1 MLEEAGGRARQGL
14 ILLETFFRG
23 SLEEGLQAPYRWG
36 LRSKLEF
43 YVFILETTSF
53 NMRTLARVLCRQ
65 PADWDQ
71 SSQPHDEAGNQTISR
86 NTHS

>member
-14 ILLETFFRG
+14 IPLETFFRG

-43 YVFILETTSF
+43 YVFVLETTSF
-53 NMRTLARVLCRQ
+53 NMKTLARVLCRQ
-65 PADWDQ
+65 PADLGQ
-71 SSQPHDEAGNQTISR
+71 SSQPRDGAGNQTISR

>member
-14 ILLETFFRG
+14 IPLGTFFQG

-43 YVFILETTSF
+43 YVFSLETTSF
-53 NMRTLARVLCRQ
+53 NMKTLARVLCRQ
-65 PADWDQ
+65 PEDLGQ
-71 SSQPHDEAGNQTISR
+71 SSQPRDEAGNQSISR
-86 NTHS
+86 KTHS